1 MIRRMEPA
9 DTERVSEIWL
19 EANREAHGFIPAS
32 YWEENFQMV
41 KEMLPLAE
49 VYVWEDTGGI
59 QGFVGLNG
67 DYIEGIF
74 VKGSCRS
81 AGVGRKLM
89 DHCKETR
96 SSLRLNVYEKNR
108 RALAF
113 YLREGFQITAEG
125 VDEATE
131 EREYGM
137 EWRKRNS
144 SKI

>member
-19 EANREAHGFIPAS
+19 EANREAHSFIPAS

-74 VKGSCRS
+74 VSGSRRS
-81 AGVGRKLM
+81 AGIGRQLV
-89 DHCKETR
+89 DHCKEIR
-96 SSLRLNVYEKNR
+96 SSLRLKVYEKNR
-108 RALAF
+108 RAAAF

-125 VDEATE
+125 VDEDTGETE
-131 EREYGM
+131 YEMG
-137 EWRKRNS
+137 WRAAAAAR
-144 SKI
+144 

>member
-59 QGFVGLNG
+59 QGFVGLNFC
-67 DYIEGIF
+67 EWF
-74 VKGSCRS
+74 PAVSRHRPS
-81 AGVGRKLM
+81 AGG
-89 DHCKETR
+89 
-96 SSLRLNVYEKNR
+96 SLQRDPKQPE
-108 RALAF
+108 
-113 YLREGFQITAEG
+113 AE
-125 VDEATE
+125 
-131 EREYGM
+131 
-137 EWRKRNS
+137 S
-144 SKI
+144 I

>member
-74 VKGSCRS
+74 VSGSRRS
-81 AGVGRKLM
+81 AGIGRQLV
-89 DHCKETR
+89 DHCKEIR
-96 SSLRLNVYEKNR
+96 SSLRLKVYEKNR
-108 RALAF
+108 RAAAF
-113 YLREGFQITAEG
+113 YLREGFL
-125 VDEATE
+125 VL
-131 EREYGM
+131 EY
-137 EWRKRNS
+137 K
-144 SKI
+144 

>member
-74 VKGSCRS
+74 VSGSRRS
-81 AGVGRKLM
+81 AGIGRQLV
-89 DHCKETR
+89 DHCKEIR
-96 SSLRLNVYEKNR
+96 SSLRLKVYEKNR
-108 RALAF
+108 RVAAF

-125 VDEATE
+125 VDEDTGETE
-131 EREYGM
+131 YEMG
-137 EWRKRNS
+137 WRAAAAAR
-144 SKI
+144 

>member
-49 VYVWEDTGGI
+49 VYVWEDTGGV

-74 VKGSCRS
+74 VSGSRRS
-81 AGVGRKLM
+81 AGIGRQLV
-89 DHCKETR
+89 DHCKEIR
-96 SSLRLNVYEKNR
+96 SSLRLKVYEKNR
-108 RALAF
+108 RAAAF
-113 YLREGFQITAEG
+113 YLREGFL
-125 VDEATE
+125 VL
-131 EREYGM
+131 EY
-137 EWRKRNS
+137 K
-144 SKI
+144 

>member
-19 EANREAHGFIPAS
+19 EANREAHSFIPAS

-74 VKGSCRS
+74 VSGSRRS
-81 AGVGRKLM
+81 AGIGRQLV
-89 DHCKETR
+89 DHCKEIR
-96 SSLRLNVYEKNR
+96 SSLRLKVYKKNR
-108 RALAF
+108 RAAAF
-113 YLREGFQITAEG
+113 YLREGFQISRRSLDPDS
-125 VDEATE
+125 DEVRLTLV
-131 EREYGM
+131 
-137 EWRKRNS
+137 WRR
-144 SKI
+144 

>member
-74 VKGSCRS
+74 VSGSRRS
-81 AGVGRKLM
+81 AGIGRQLV
-89 DHCKETR
+89 DHCKEIR
-96 SSLRLNVYEKNR
+96 SSLRLKVYKKNR
-108 RALAF
+108 GAAAF
-113 YLREGFQITAEG
+113 YLREEFQITAEG
-125 VDEATE
+125 VDEDTGETE
-131 EREYGM
+131 YEMG
-137 EWRKRNS
+137 WRAAAAAR
-144 SKI
+144 

>member
-32 YWEENFQMV
+32 YWEKNFQMV

-74 VKGSCRS
+74 VSGSRRS
-81 AGVGRKLM
+81 AGIGRQLV
-89 DHCKETR
+89 DHCKEIR
-96 SSLRLNVYEKNR
+96 SSLRLKVYEKNR
-108 RALAF
+108 MAAAF
-113 YLREGFQITAEG
+113 YLREGFQISRRSLDPDS
-125 VDEATE
+125 DEVRLTLV
-131 EREYGM
+131 
-137 EWRKRNS
+137 WRR
-144 SKI
+144 

>member
-1 MIRRMEPA
+1 MIRKMEPA
-9 DTERVSEIWL
+9 DADRVGEIWL

-32 YWEENFQMV
+32 YWEENFPAV
-41 KEMLPLAE
+41 REMLPLAE
-49 VYVWEDTGGI
+49 VYVWEDRGEI

-125 VDEATE
+125 ADEATG

>member
-19 EANREAHGFIPAS
+19 EANREAHSFIPAS

-49 VYVWEDTGGI
+49 VYVWEDTGGV

-74 VKGSCRS
+74 VSGSRRS
-81 AGVGRKLM
+81 AGIGRQLV
-89 DHCKETR
+89 DHCKEIR
-96 SSLRLNVYEKNR
+96 SSLRLKVYEKNR
-108 RALAF
+108 RVAAF

-125 VDEATE
+125 VDEDTGETE
-131 EREYGM
+131 YEMG
-137 EWRKRNS
+137 WRAAAAAR
-144 SKI
+144 

>member
-32 YWEENFQMV
+32 YWEKNFQMV

-74 VKGSCRS
+74 VSGSRRS
-81 AGVGRKLM
+81 AGIGRQLV
-89 DHCKETR
+89 DHCKEIR
-96 SSLRLNVYEKNR
+96 SSLRLKVYEKNR
-108 RALAF
+108 RVAAF

-125 VDEATE
+125 VDEDTGETE
-131 EREYGM
+131 YEMG
-137 EWRKRNS
+137 WRAAAAAR
-144 SKI
+144 